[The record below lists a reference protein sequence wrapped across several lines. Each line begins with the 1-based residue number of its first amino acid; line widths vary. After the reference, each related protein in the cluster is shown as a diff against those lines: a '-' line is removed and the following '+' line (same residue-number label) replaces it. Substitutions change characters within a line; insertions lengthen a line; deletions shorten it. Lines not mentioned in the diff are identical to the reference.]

1 MELIFTKIE
10 KINSI
15 HNYLLTSYFT
25 GATIYWEADTM
36 TYKNGIYLSLN
47 GDSAV
52 RIISENGAKIQTDV
66 IKIADEL
73 LGELEFNLSTYEEAV
88 KHITELSEPQGEFGE
103 ELSEDQF
110 AKVSELAL
118 DLADGVMEND
128 LPAGVLLRATIENL
142 LDSPDDGTAMYFLTT
157 MNNVIDALREPMHT
171 QFYLYKYLRQC
182 HKFAAPKEWLE
193 KSVLHDKDFFRRE
206 YWCEFVNYDLFINE
220 PRLSQVFFFDN
231 YSDYY
236 VFLFL
241 QFATQQKR
249 VQECPCCGK
258 FFIPKS
264 NRREVYCDRIIYN
277 GKSCKEI
284 APKLLRKVKQQDDS
298 ILKEYE
304 LAKNR
309 NYKRVERYENADFDS
324 KVMQMEFSQYK
335 AWLERASAV
344 KKLYLQGKVSAEEFR
359 SVIEE
364 LK

>member
-1 MELIFTKIE
+1 
-10 KINSI
+10 
-15 HNYLLTSYFT
+15 
-25 GATIYWEADTM
+25 M

-52 RIISENGAKIQTDV
+52 RIISENGLKIQTDV

-88 KHITELSEPQGEFGE
+88 EHITELSEPQGEFGE
-103 ELSEDQF
+103 ELSEQQF

-118 DLADGVMEND
+118 EVADGVREND

-142 LDSPDDGTAMYFLTT
+142 LDVPDDGTAMYFLIT

-171 QFYLYKYLRQC
+171 QYNLYKYLRQC
-182 HKFAAPKEWLE
+182 HKFDTPKEWLE
-193 KSVLHDKDFFRRE
+193 NSVLRDKDFFRRE
-206 YWCEFVNYDLFINE
+206 YWCEFVNYDLFTSE
-220 PRLSQVFFFDN
+220 PNLSQVFFFNN

-241 QFATQQKR
+241 QFAELQKR
-249 VQECPCCGK
+249 VLECPCCGK
-258 FFIPKS
+258 FFVPQS
-264 NRREVYCDRIIYN
+264 NRKVVYCDRIIYN

-298 ILKEYE
+298 VFKEYE

-309 NYKRVERYENADFDS
+309 NYKRVGRYENADSDS

-335 AWLERASAV
+335 AWLERAGAA

-359 SVIEE
+359 AIIQE
-364 LK
+364 LKLHFNLP